1 MLSLAGCTSTIPG
14 RLAAVTRGDRAR
26 PRGHVHRRLQSLQ
39 RPQRQARPKVHVARP
54 PGSRLHAPAPRPGP
68 GRRQLLQCTCP
79 GRGERQPTGRLHRRT
94 QGVLPAAHHR
104 GGTLPGA
111 AHPVSDLRRCPDL
124 LRGEG
129 DRRQHRGETLVEDA
143 VCGRYDRAILISA
156 DSDLCPAIRTVRR
169 VAPTKQ
175 IIAAFPPRR
184 ASGELG
190 RTAHGFFTIP
200 DSKIRKSL
208 LPDTVTTTSGVVL
221 KRPSRWT

>member
-1 MLSLAGCTSTIPG
+1 MRVRVATYIDGFNLYNGLKDKHGRKYMWLDLQALASTLLLPG
-14 RLAAVTRGDRAR
+14 QDLVGVSYFSARVRGEAS
-26 PRGHVHRRLQSLQ
+26 GN
-39 RPQRQARPKVHVARP
+39 RQADYIDALRAYCPLLTIVE
-54 PGSRLHAPAPRPGP
+54 
-68 GRRQLLQCTCP
+68 GRFQEKHIRCRTC
-79 GRGERQPTGRLHRRT
+79 GDVRISYEEKETD
-94 QGVLPAAHHR
+94 
-104 GGTLPGA
+104 
-111 AHPVSDLRRCPDL
+111 VSIAV
-124 LRGEG
+124 
-129 DRRQHRGETLVEDA
+129 TLVEDA

-190 RTAHGFFTIP
+190 RTAHAFFTIP